1 MYDFHKSRQENNENE
16 FRHKL
21 FKRGQKYHFSTS
33 APKVFRHL
41 LSEIKRKV
49 SDINTVNNNQLVP
62 VGKEFDMDKFKKDA
76 GHFTNELGTIR
87 RHHNDLE
94 KVTKMIYNQ
103 NAQLLKENK
112 LLWNELIKNK

>member
-21 FKRGQKYHFSTS
+21 FKRGQKYHFPMYQTNIL
-33 APKVFRHL
+33 RHL

-49 SDINTVNNNQLVP
+49 SDVQTVNNNNQLVP
-62 VGKEFDMDKFKKDA
+62 VEMDRFKKDA
-76 GHFTNELGTIR
+76 SHLTNELGTIR